1 MTPEQ
6 KLELSAKRVLPLELQ
21 NHIQNIGTLTGSY
34 ALGGYIPGRSDVDY
48 IINSSDFL
56 YPFTVLCDYAV
67 EVSQYDDG
75 ETYNVVA
82 LGGDN
87 EHWNLIFCKDRI
99 ITGIW
104 IATTACIISLTNTY
118 PAIRKAME
126 TRENRVHLFH
136 AFRKVLGSK
145 DV

>member
-6 KLELSAKRVLPLELQ
+6 KIELSTKIVLPLELQ
-21 NHIQNIGTLTGSY
+21 KHIQSIGTLTGSY
-34 ALGGYIPGRSDVDY
+34 ALGGYIPGQSDIDY
-48 IINSSDFL
+48 IINSGDFQ
-56 YPFTVLCDYAV
+56 YPFTVLFDYAV

-87 EHWNLIFCKDRI
+87 EPWNLIFCKDRI

-104 IATTACIISLTNTY
+104 VTTTACISSLIITY

-126 TRENRVHLFH
+126 TRENRVHLFK